1 MDEKTEELRDIFLDV
16 ADEETV
22 TESQEATRG
31 TLVGDSEDV
40 GERLRGVVSS
50 MREEFTFRTDLSDS
64 ALETVVREFYEGA
77 TDAEMATSL
86 GVADRTVFWARLD
99 LHLLR
104 EEELATTVDDPDAVQ
119 TRYADGATPAEVA
132 EAVGVDESTAE
143 RALALADT
151 QDRARRVSYRYRTAF
166 EEILTDADMAVQL
179 TAEARED
186 GLEDATEGAETDVDF

>member
-40 GERLRGVVSS
+40 GERLRGVISS

-77 TDAEMATSL
+77 ADAEMAASL
-86 GVADRTVFWARLD
+86 DVDEQTVFWARLD
-99 LHLLR
+99 LHLLH
-104 EEELATTVDDPDAVQ
+104 EEELARTVDAPDAVR
-119 TRYADGATPAEVA
+119 TRHADGTTPAEVA
-132 EAVGVDESTAE
+132 EAVGIDESTAE
-143 RALALADT
+143 RALALVDT

-166 EEILTDADMAVQL
+166 EEILTDADMTVQF
-179 TAEARED
+179 TADALED
-186 GLEDATEGAETDVDF
+186 GLEEATEGAETDVDF